1 MAFTLNAGE
10 FDLGDGCIG
19 RGTILAGEAYSNTNL
34 QNLINT
40 SGLEGFAYSYS
51 HNISGGGVTHIRSAG
66 VTAVSFRESNDALT
80 GTITAPTITGSGT
93 ALKSLFVGGS
103 SIDVSTA
110 SAEAR
115 YHLAT
120 HLIKYGDDDATAN
133 TRGAINASAGAS
145 PVIVSNQ
152 VSHSL
157 NAYSVFQGNPNW
169 RFLARDH
176 ATAITHYPSTA
187 TQGSIF
193 AAACVNSSTQW
204 GLWAA
209 GAVGNRNGYFN
220 QRHGDFAIV
229 LLQNGANTYFYVM
242 TPQTE
247 NSSTRNDSP
256 LRNFNIVPAAGQT
269 TVNDQMSELVLLKD
283 TGSFFSS
290 PLGTVPGLYY
300 IDPNKTNFDSYTIGM
315 AIDIDPDPL
324 STFEGRDRAIIVA
337 RWGLDATISIS
348 NSGNVFTAGGSPNRR
363 TLENGVRVQ
372 FQTSPPSGFSTGA
385 DYWVINWNET
395 SYTFNL
401 ASTEGG
407 SAVTASSNTSSTI
420 VRKAALIAMRCY

>member
-1 MAFTLNAGE
+1 LTSAFAVENARAYVRDGNPPGSVEPSFLQDSARFWVVPVVDTIGETYYTQPYSHLNSSSTSTKV
-10 FDLGDGCIG
+10 LVS
-19 RGTILAGEAYSNTNL
+19 AGEAASSFTIPFRNS
-34 QNLINT
+34 
-40 SGLEGFAYSYS
+40 SG
-51 HNISGGGVTHIRSAG
+51 
-66 VTAVSFRESNDALT
+66 
-80 GTITAPTITGSGT
+80 
-93 ALKSLFVGGS
+93 
-103 SIDVSTA
+103 
-110 SAEAR
+110 
-115 YHLAT
+115 
-120 HLIKYGDDDATAN
+120 
-133 TRGAINASAGAS
+133 
-145 PVIVSNQ
+145 
-152 VSHSL
+152 
-157 NAYSVFQGNPNW
+157 W

-187 TQGSIF
+187 IQGSVF
-193 AAACVNSSTQW
+193 AAACVNSATQW

-220 QRHGDFAIV
+220 QRQGDFAIV
-229 LLQNGANTYFYVM
+229 LLQNGANTYFSVM

-269 TVNDQMSELVLLKD
+269 TVNDQMSELVLLKN

-363 TLENGVRVQ
+363 TLENGARVQ

-385 DYWVINWNET
+385 NYWVINWNET

>member
-10 FDLGDGCIG
+10 FDLGAGFIG
-19 RGTILAGEAYSNTNL
+19 RGTILAGEAYSVGTATTGVQGIL
-34 QNLINT
+34 NT
-40 SGLEGFAYSYS
+40 SGLEGLSYNTGE
-51 HNISGGGVTHIRSAG
+51 NIGEVH
-66 VTAVSFRESNDALT
+66 FRESTDPNLS
-80 GTITAPTITGSGT
+80 GTIAQGTTFSWIIVSGSYSASYVPNNARLHLSINTTATGGNYQGYASYINTSTSANGET
-93 ALKSLFVGGS
+93 LVVPSSSYAVGNSSPFRDAFVG
-103 SIDVSTA
+103 VA
-110 SAEAR
+110 
-115 YHLAT
+115 
-120 HLIKYGDDDATAN
+120 
-133 TRGAINASAGAS
+133 
-145 PVIVSNQ
+145 
-152 VSHSL
+152 
-157 NAYSVFQGNPNW
+157 NW

-229 LLQNGANTYFYVM
+229 LLQNGANTYFSVM

-269 TVNDQMSELVLLKD
+269 TVNDQMSELVLLKN